1 MSLLLVQPCGVDD
14 GAESRETANEKGFN
28 GQKRKNF
35 EYLFFI
41 GGAVAFKRAASWQ
54 MHSPLIVK
62 REAALGLL

>member
-1 MSLLLVQPCGVDD
+1 MMAQSPGRL
-14 GAESRETANEKGFN
+14 RM
-28 GQKRKNF
+28 KRGLMAKKEKNF

-62 REAALGLL
+62 SGAALGLL